1 MRFLG
6 QQNPG
11 LLHFLNKH
19 RKNNV
24 VSANKPIT
32 INTGVTIMIAVKIGT
47 PFIESSL

>member
-11 LLHFLNKH
+11 LLHFFNKH
-19 RKNNV
+19 RKNMAVN
-24 VSANKPIT
+24 AKNPIA

-47 PFIESSL
+47 PFI